1 MEKNNKFIKPMMEI
15 VAFTNDDIITS
26 SGEFGDTN
34 RGTIDLFPKDT
45 DQLW

>member
-15 VAFTNDDIITS
+15 ITFTNDDIITS

-34 RGTIDLFPKDT
+34 RGANDVFPKPNNP
-45 DQLW
+45 WW